1 MISSFAPS
9 DWFDPAWMQAPVGT
23 GTQLPGRGQ
32 VHGNASN
39 LVAVGSNVPSVPQDY
54 EVLQDT
60 QGGTSDLWSFS
71 GQEFGQNTATQDTS
85 SNSWQPTNGLPSG
98 ITGPSWLGG
107 FHRMI

>member
-1 MISSFAPS
+1 
-9 DWFDPAWMQAPVGT
+9 MQAPEGT
-23 GTQLPGRGQ
+23 GTRLPGRGQ
-32 VHGNASN
+32 VPGSASN
-39 LVAVGSNVPSVPQDY
+39 MVAAGSNVHVPSAPQDY

-60 QGGTSDLWSFS
+60 QGSTNDLWSFI
-71 GQEFGQNTATQDTS
+71 GQDFGQNAATQDTS